1 MSKRL
6 IPHHHAADAASFA
19 SIAVIAEC
27 IITKKERVVA
37 VILSINKNYL

>member
-6 IPHHHAADAASFA
+6 IPHHHAAASTSFA

-37 VILSINKNYL
+37 VILSIDNNYL

>member
-6 IPHHHAADAASFA
+6 IPHHHAAAASFA

-27 IITKKERVVA
+27 IITKKRE
-37 VILSINKNYL
+37 

>member
-6 IPHHHAADAASFA
+6 IPPHHAAASFA

-37 VILSINKNYL
+37 VILSIDNNYL

>member
-6 IPHHHAADAASFA
+6 IHHHHAAAAAASFA

-27 IITKKERVVA
+27 IITKKRE
-37 VILSINKNYL
+37 

>member
-6 IPHHHAADAASFA
+6 IPHHHAATTTSFA

-27 IITKKERVVA
+27 IITKERERERE
-37 VILSINKNYL
+37 SSSSNTFY